1 MPTDLSRRD
10 VLRLGLVAATA
21 AGLAACTTASNGNP
35 TPTDPGGPE
44 DPDRALRAEIGRDE
58 SRLVALYAAAGAVLT
73 GAVASRVTAVGAR
86 HDAYRQAID
95 PDGLATA
102 SVSASGTGTASGTA
116 GASTAPTA
124 PALPPVTAATA
135 LSVLTAAETAAAAA
149 RATQSASAVDPSLT
163 RVIVLAGAGAASA
176 AAVLAAGR
184 AR

>member
-58 SRLVALYAAAGAVLT
+58 SRLLALYAAAGAVLT
-73 GAVASRVTAVGAR
+73 GAAASRVAAVGAR
-86 HDAYRQAID
+86 HEAYRQAID
-95 PDGLATA
+95 PDGLA
-102 SVSASGTGTASGTA
+102 SASASATASGTA
-116 GASTAPTA
+116 SGSASAAPTT
-124 PALPPVTAATA
+124 PALPAVTAANA
-135 LSVLTAAETAAAAA
+135 LSVLTAAENAAAAA

-176 AAVLAAGR
+176 AAVVASGR

>member
-10 VLRLGLVAATA
+10 VLRLGLVVAGA
-21 AGLAACTTASNGNP
+21 AGLAACTTASNGSP

-58 SRLVALYAAAGAVLT
+58 SRLVALYAAATAVLT
-73 GAVASRVTAVGAR
+73 GAVASRVAAVGAR

-102 SVSASGTGTASGTA
+102 SATASGTP
-116 GASTAPTA
+116 GASTAATE
-124 PALPPVTAATA
+124 PALPPVTASTA
-135 LSVLTAAETAAAAA
+135 VRVLTAAETAAATA
-149 RATQSASAVDPSLT
+149 RATQAASAVDPSLA
-163 RVIVLAGAGAASA
+163 RVVVLAGAGAASA
-176 AAVLAAGR
+176 AAVLATGR

>member
-10 VLRLGLVAATA
+10 VLRLGLVVAGA
-21 AGLAACTTASNGNP
+21 AGLAACTTASNGSP

-58 SRLVALYAAAGAVLT
+58 SRLVALYAAAAAVLT
-73 GAVASRVTAVGAR
+73 GAVASRVAAVGAR

-102 SVSASGTGTASGTA
+102 SATASGTP
-116 GASTAPTA
+116 GASIAATE
-124 PALPPVTAATA
+124 PALPPVTASTA
-135 LSVLTAAETAAAAA
+135 VRVLTAAETAAATA
-149 RATQSASAVDPSLT
+149 RATQAASAVDPSLA
-163 RVIVLAGAGAASA
+163 RVVVLAGAGAASA
-176 AAVLAAGR
+176 AAVLATGR

>member
-10 VLRLGLVAATA
+10 VLRLGLVVAGA
-21 AGLAACTTASNGNP
+21 AGLAACTTASNGSP

-58 SRLVALYAAAGAVLT
+58 SRLVALYAAAAAVLT
-73 GAVASRVTAVGAR
+73 GAVASRVAAVGAR

-102 SVSASGTGTASGTA
+102 SATASGTP
-116 GASTAPTA
+116 GASTAATE
-124 PALPPVTAATA
+124 PALPPVTASTA
-135 LSVLTAAETAAAAA
+135 VRVLTAAETAAATA
-149 RATQSASAVDPSLT
+149 RATQAASAVDPSLA
-163 RVIVLAGAGAASA
+163 RVVVLAGAGAASA
-176 AAVLAAGR
+176 AAVLATGR